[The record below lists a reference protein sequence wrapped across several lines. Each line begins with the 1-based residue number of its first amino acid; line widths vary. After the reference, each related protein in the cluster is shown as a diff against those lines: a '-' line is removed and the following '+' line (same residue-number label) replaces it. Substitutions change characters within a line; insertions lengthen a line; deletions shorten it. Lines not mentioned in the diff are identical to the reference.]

1 MEQPCLVSGLN
12 RTSFYVLCVLGSEG
26 SVSSSNCSF
35 SISDKSQNM
44 KVKYSNK
51 SWEDS
56 TEDCVE
62 NFMSY
67 SIMDQEMWGA
77 IYGFSKYHWAMCGI
91 CLPASLWVSQAWP
104 QNECV
109 AFEELPSASVFV
121 TTLS

>member
-62 NFMSY
+62 NFTSY

-77 IYGFSKYHWAMCGI
+77 LFTDFPNTIGQCVGSACLLPYGYHKRGLRMSALLLKSCRLHL
-91 CLPASLWVSQAWP
+91 CL
-104 QNECV
+104 
-109 AFEELPSASVFV
+109 
-121 TTLS
+121 